1 MKYVP
6 RAILVYHDKRITAQ
20 QEQIRRRLQEA
31 SPEEILELMKQL
43 GKLNEFK
50 KTINIKLGRLT
61 K

>member
-1 MKYVP
+1 M
-6 RAILVYHDKRITAQ
+6 

-50 KTINIKLGRLT
+50 KTINIKLGRL
-61 K
+61 KK